1 MLAARTRRLIRA
13 ARIFGRFF
21 IGFVFFAWVVKLGF
35 GVAGL
40 LSVLLAVCF
49 SDWIEF
55 GWSVGFTSRLGGALV
70 LFVWQG
76 LESRVWVCPDVVFG
90 SGFCSRRRR

>member
-1 MLAARTRRLIRA
+1 MLAARARRLIRA
-13 ARIFGRFF
+13 ARIFRRFF

-40 LSVLLAVCF
+40 LSVPLAVYF

-55 GWSVGFTSRLGGALV
+55 GWSVGFTSRSGAPSV

-76 LESRVWVCPDVVFG
+76 S
-90 SGFCSRRRR
+90 